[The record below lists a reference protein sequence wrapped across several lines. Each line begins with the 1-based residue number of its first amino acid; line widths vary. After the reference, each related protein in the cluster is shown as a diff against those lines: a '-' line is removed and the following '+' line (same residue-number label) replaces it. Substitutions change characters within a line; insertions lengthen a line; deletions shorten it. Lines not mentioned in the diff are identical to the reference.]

1 MAGSG
6 MLSSHSDQD
15 AGDDGGLAPGLA
27 EVAGDGENGEGGECG
42 ALGHGL
48 RPGEGPAEREEP
60 QHRAGVQEIE
70 RRDSDALGRYS
81 GPGYERWKGRNL
93 EMQRK
98 IDAVKFS
105 NQIAE
110 MNRQDEGL
118 DSER

>member
-1 MAGSG
+1 M
-6 MLSSHSDQD
+6 
-15 AGDDGGLAPGLA
+15 
-27 EVAGDGENGEGGECG
+27 
-42 ALGHGL
+42 
-48 RPGEGPAEREEP
+48 
-60 QHRAGVQEIE
+60 QEIE
-70 RRDSDALGRYS
+70 RRDSDALGRYG

-93 EMQRK
+93 EMRRK